1 MNQRTRMPHHPHP
14 AAETLAQDLLID
26 AEIDDE
32 GVQHSPPPTSPRWLL
47 VLGLVLIGINLRP
60 ALSSLAP
67 VLGQIKAEIGI
78 SATTAGLLTT
88 LPVLCLGLFG
98 ALAPHLARRFGSER
112 SIAGVLLLLAL
123 GIALRSQFGL
133 GGLLLGSLLSGAAI
147 GIIGVL
153 LPGIVKRDFATQAG
167 LMTGVYTMALCL
179 GAALAAGA
187 TVPLDH
193 WLGHH
198 WQEALAFWSLPAL
211 LALLV
216 WWPQLTQREQQ
227 HAEHW
232 QVRGLWRDALAW
244 QVTVYM
250 GLQSSLSYIVF
261 GWMPSILIERG
272 LSPLDAGLM
281 MSFSIMTQVL
291 SSLGVPLLARHSTD
305 QRLPIACV
313 MTLTLAGLLG
323 MLYAPVSQLWL
334 WAILLGI
341 GQGGAFSMA
350 LSLLVLR
357 APDAHVAAHL
367 SGMAQGVG
375 YTVAAC
381 GPLAAGIIH
390 DVAGN
395 WTPVGWLF
403 GGIAT
408 TALCFGLLAGRRRLV
423 KARAEQ
429 LD

>member
-1 MNQRTRMPHHPHP
+1 MSRTSPSTPP
-14 AAETLAQDLLID
+14 SLADELLID

-32 GVQHSPPPTSPRWLL
+32 GVQQAPLPTTPRWLL

-67 VLGQIKAEIGI
+67 LLGQIKNEIGI
-78 SATTAGLLTT
+78 SATMAGLLTT

-98 ALAPHLARRFGSER
+98 PLAPQLARRFGSER
-112 SIAGVLLLLAL
+112 SIAAVLLLLAA

-133 GGLLLGSLLSGAAI
+133 HGLLLGSLLSGAAI
-147 GIIGVL
+147 GMIGVL
-153 LPGIVKRDFATQAG
+153 LPGIVKRDFPQQAG

-193 WLGHH
+193 LFGQR
-198 WQEALAFWSLPAL
+198 WQAALAFWAMPAL
-211 LALLV
+211 LAFAV
-216 WWPQLTQREQQ
+216 WWPQLGQGQQQ
-227 HAEHW
+227 HAGHW
-232 QVRGLWRDALAW
+232 QVSGLWREALAW
-244 QVTVYM
+244 QVTAYM

-281 MSFSIMTQVL
+281 MSLSIMVQVIA
-291 SSLGVPLLARHSTD
+291 SLGVPLLAQRCPD

-323 MLYAPVSQLWL
+323 MLYAPLSQLWL
-334 WAILLGI
+334 WAVLLGI

-357 APDAHVAAHL
+357 SPDSHVAAHL

-375 YTVAAC
+375 YTIAAC

-395 WTPVGWLF
+395 WAPVGWLF
-403 GGIAT
+403 GGIAG
-408 TALCFGLLAGRRRLV
+408 TALCFGLLAGRQRLV
-423 KARAEQ
+423 RARAVR

>member
-1 MNQRTRMPHHPHP
+1 MPPP
-14 AAETLAQDLLID
+14 LPVASDLLAEELLID

-32 GVQHSPPPTSPRWLL
+32 GVQQQPPPRHARTML
-47 VLGLVLIGINLRP
+47 VLGMILIGINLRP

-67 VLGQIKAEIGI
+67 VLGQVKRDLGL
-78 SATTAGLLTT
+78 SATMASLLTT

-98 ALAPHLARRFGSER
+98 PLAPQLARRFGSER
-112 SIAGVLLLLAL
+112 SIAGALLVL
-123 GIALRSQFGL
+123 GIGIMLRSQL
-133 GGLLLGSLLSGAAI
+133 GFTGLLLGALLSGAAI
-147 GIIGVL
+147 GVCGVL
-153 LPGIVKRDFATQAG
+153 LPGIVKRDFADRAG

-187 TVPLDH
+187 TVPLDQ
-193 WLGHH
+193 LFGRS
-198 WQEALAFWSLPAL
+198 WQAALAFWSLPAL

-216 WWPQLTQREQQ
+216 WWPQLSARQTQ
-227 HAEHW
+227 HTGHW
-232 QVRGLWRDALAW
+232 QVSGLWRDALAW
-244 QVTVYM
+244 QVTAYM

-272 LSPLDAGLM
+272 LSPMQAGLL
-281 MSFSIMTQVL
+281 MSLSIMTQVL
-291 SSLGVPLLARHSTD
+291 SSLGLPLLAQRGAD
-305 QRLPIACV
+305 QRWPIACV
-313 MTLTLAGLLG
+313 MILTLTGLLG
-323 MLYAPVSQLWL
+323 MLYAPVNQLWG
-334 WAILLGI
+334 WAVLLGI

-390 DVAGN
+390 DMAGS
-395 WTPVGWLF
+395 WAPVGWLF
-403 GGIAT
+403 GSIAM
-408 TALCFGLLAGRRRLV
+408 TALCAGVLAGRKKTV
-423 KARAEQ
+423 KARARR

>member
-1 MNQRTRMPHHPHP
+1 MPHHSRPP
-14 AAETLAQDLLID
+14 ADTLAAELLID
-26 AEIDDE
+26 AEIDDD
-32 GVQHSPPPTSPRWLL
+32 GVQASPPPPAARWLL
-47 VLGLVLIGINLRP
+47 VLGMVLIGINLRP

-98 ALAPHLARRFGSER
+98 PLAPHLARRLGSER
-112 SIAGVLLLLAL
+112 SIGGMLLVLAA

-133 GGLLLGSLLSGAAI
+133 SGLLLGSLLSGAAI

-153 LPGIVKRDFATQAG
+153 LPGLVKRDFATQAG

-193 WLGHH
+193 WFGRH
-198 WQEALAFWSLPAL
+198 WQPALAFWSLPAL
-211 LALLV
+211 LALAA
-216 WWPQLTQREQQ
+216 WWPQLATRQQQ
-227 HAEHW
+227 HAGHW
-232 QVRGLWRDALAW
+232 RVRGLWRDRLAW
-244 QVTVYM
+244 QVTGYM

-272 LSPLDAGLM
+272 LSPLQAGLM
-281 MSFSIMTQVL
+281 MSLSIMVQVL
-291 SSLGVPLLARHSTD
+291 SSLGVPLMARRCVD

-313 MTLTLAGLLG
+313 MGLTLAGLLG
-323 MLYAPVSQLWL
+323 MLYAPTSQLWL
-334 WAILLGI
+334 WAVLLGI
-341 GQGGAFSMA
+341 GQGGAFSLA

-375 YTVAAC
+375 YTMAAC

-390 DVAGN
+390 DVAGR
-395 WTPVGWLF
+395 WAPVGWLF
-403 GGIAT
+403 GGIVAA
-408 TALCFGLLAGRRRLV
+408 ALCCGLLAGRRLQV
-423 KARAEQ
+423 DARAER
-429 LD
+429 LG